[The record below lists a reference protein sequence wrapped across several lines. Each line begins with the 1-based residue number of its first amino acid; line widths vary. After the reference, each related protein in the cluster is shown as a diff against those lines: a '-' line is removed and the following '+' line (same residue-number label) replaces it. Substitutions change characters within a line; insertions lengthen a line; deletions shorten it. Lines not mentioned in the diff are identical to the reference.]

1 MSVSQPTSLDSPP
14 SPSPLA
20 KVERFAP
27 NVLLL
32 GDISSGKTH
41 SIRTLVECGVTV
53 FYQALEPGFEEVLG
67 DIPPDKLHWNYIPSY
82 KPDFNV
88 VKDITNLLNTRDHD
102 TIQKMG
108 GINKAKYT
116 QVFDLLK
123 NCNNFVCQRDGKEYG
138 SVTSWDSTRAF
149 VIDGFSGLNN
159 IFCRA
164 IVGDKPFLEPRDYQA
179 IQFDIEQFINTACQ
193 GTKCWFVLTAHTER
207 ETDEQTGI
215 SQMMVSTIGRKL
227 APRIPRFFSEVIY
240 CKRIMDTSQ
249 AKGAR
254 FVWDTTAT
262 EVRTKT
268 RNLPYKADNVA
279 SFVEMFKTWS
289 GKDSNTPVVT

>member
-1 MSVSQPTSLDSPP
+1 MSN
-14 SPSPLA
+14 
-20 KVERFAP
+20 ERYAP

-41 SIRTLVECGVTV
+41 AIRSLVNCGVEV
-53 FYQALEPGFEEVLG
+53 FYQALEPGFEDILG
-67 DIPPDKLHWNYIPSY
+67 DIPSDKLHWNYIPSY

-88 VKDITNLLNTRDHD
+88 VQEITQLLNSRDHD

-116 QVFDLLK
+116 QIFDLIK
-123 NCNNFVCQRDGKEYG
+123 NCNNFKCQRTGQEFG
-138 SVTSWDSTRAF
+138 SVNSWDASRAF

-159 IFCRA
+159 IFARA

-179 IQFDIEQFINTACQ
+179 IQFDIEQFINTCCQ
-193 GTKCWFVLTAHTER
+193 GTKCWFILTAHTER
-207 ETDEQTGI
+207 ETDEQTGV

-254 FVWDTTAT
+254 FVWDTAT
-262 EVRTKT
+262 TDVRTKT
-268 RNLPYKADNVA
+268 RNLPYKADNAADFKLMYETWKAREA
-279 SFVEMFKTWS
+279 S
-289 GKDSNTPVVT
+289 TPVVT